1 MKEFDIAIVGAGVAG
16 MTAAVYGRRA
26 GKSVVLFERLK
37 AGGQILKTTKIAN
50 YPGFKAI
57 TGEEL
62 AGNLREQVVALGVEI
77 ESAEVLTVIRKGDGF
92 LVETDDEPVLARAVI
107 LANGSTERKIGL
119 PEEADYV
126 SRGVSYCATCDGEFY
141 RGKTA
146 AVYGGGNTA
155 AYSVMYL
162 AGICK
167 KVYWI
172 FRKPEPRAEKS
183 LTERVRGLE
192 NVEVFNSTVISGL
205 RGEGKLEGLKFDD
218 GSEVN
223 LDALFVSIG
232 READNERF
240 SGLVELDE
248 HGYGQAGENCKTSC
262 AGVFVA
268 GDARAK
274 KLHQIV
280 TAAAEGA
287 VAANAAIEYLNS

>member
-1 MKEFDIAIVGAGVAG
+1 
-16 MTAAVYGRRA
+16 MTAAIYGRRA
-26 GKSVVLFERLK
+26 GKSVVLFERLT

-57 TGEEL
+57 MGEEL
-62 AGNLREQVVALGVEI
+62 ASNLREQVVALGGEI
-77 ESAEVLTVIRKGDGF
+77 ESAEVSTVARKGTGF
-92 LVETDDEPVLARAVI
+92 LVETDDEPVLARTVI
-107 LANGSTERKIGL
+107 LANGSTERKLGL

-126 SRGVSYCATCDGEFY
+126 SKGVSYCATCDGEFY

-162 AGICK
+162 AGICEH
-167 KVYWI
+167 VFWI

-183 LTERVRGLE
+183 LTERVRKLE
-192 NVEVFNSTVISGL
+192 NVEVFNNTVIAGL

-218 GSEVN
+218 GREVN

-232 READNERF
+232 REANNERF
-240 SGLVELDE
+240 ASLVELDE
-248 HGYGQAGENCKTSC
+248 AGYIKAGEDCQTSQVGVFC
-262 AGVFVA
+262 AG
-268 GDARAK
+268 DTRAK

-280 TAAAEGA
+280 TAAADGA
-287 VAANAAIEYLNS
+287 VAANAAIEYINSQDE